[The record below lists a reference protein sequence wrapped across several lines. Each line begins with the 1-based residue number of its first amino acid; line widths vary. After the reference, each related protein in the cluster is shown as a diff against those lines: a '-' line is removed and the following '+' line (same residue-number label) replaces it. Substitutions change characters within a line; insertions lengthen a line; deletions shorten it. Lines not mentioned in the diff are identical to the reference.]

1 MAEKTKYGGTL
12 VSSRKDETLTY
23 TRYVKDEESGESVQ
37 EMLDKKFNKA
47 DKVTTD
53 MLADGSVTTKK
64 IADESITND
73 KIANGAVDADKIE
86 DHCILPMHISGTL
99 QDLLFS
105 IFLAR
110 DGSYPMTGTLNM
122 GNRKITRCVE
132 VNNCNP
138 AYGTYI
144 RLSDASEIDFGYR
157 SANGDNTDE
166 QNMVQITPNYLAVVG
181 GILAK
186 SYTINNRS
194 YLGLLANDGTQLA
207 PATESEVVSLASGV
221 LV

>member
-64 IADESITND
+64 IADASITND
-73 KIANGAVDADKIE
+73 KIADGAVDADKIE
-86 DHCILPMHISGTL
+86 DHCILPMHVSTTL
-99 QDLLFS
+99 QDLLHS

-110 DGSYPMTGTLNM
+110 DGTYPMKRALDM
-122 GNRKITRCVE
+122 GDCAITRCVE
-132 VNNCNP
+132 VNNCYPTNG
-138 AYGTYI
+138 AFI
-144 RLSDASEIDFGYR
+144 RLGDDGEIVFGYR
-157 SANGDNTDE
+157 AADGDNTVE
-166 QNMVQITPNYLAVVG
+166 KKVMELTPSFLTLGGNMLAEG
-181 GILAK
+181 YAT
-186 SYTINNRS
+186 YTRS

>member
-12 VSSRKDETLTY
+12 VSSRKDEILTY

-73 KIANGAVDADKIE
+73 KIADGAVDADKIE
-86 DHCILPMHISGTL
+86 DHCILPMHVSTTL
-99 QDLLFS
+99 QDLLYS
-105 IFLAR
+105 LFLAR
-110 DGSYPMTGTLNM
+110 DGSYPMTDTLDM
-122 GNRKITRCVE
+122 GGCAITRCVE

-138 AYGTYI
+138 TYGTFI
-144 RLSDASEIDFGYR
+144 RLGDDGEIDFGYR
-157 SANGDNTDE
+157 SADGDNTAGKKV
-166 QNMVQITPNYLAVVG
+166 VQITPGFVTLG
-181 GILAK
+181 GDVLAK
-186 SYTINNRS
+186 SYAVYNRS